1 MKLQATAKVQKSGTN
16 VTVNLPKELREALG
30 IDGGDTVLITAET
43 VGRQLVIRKVGG

>member
-43 VGRQLVIRKVGG
+43 VERQLVIRKVGG

>member
-1 MKLQATAKVQKSGTN
+1 MELQATAKVQKSGTN

-43 VGRQLVIRKVGG
+43 VRRQLVIRKVGG